1 MPLQAQAAVVVG
13 SQLAVLA
20 YPQAVVAQHLVVQSL
35 VPALGDPV
43 AAAAVHGQMPS
54 LLVGLQLPERIPRR
68 WAARRTAVL
77 VLVEDL
83 VLH

>member
-20 YPQAVVAQHLVVQSL
+20 YPQAVVAQHLVVEAL
-35 VPALGDPV
+35 VLALGDPV

-54 LLVGLQLPERIPRR
+54 LLVGLQLPERIPRW
-68 WAARRTAVL
+68 WAARRMAVL

-83 VLH
+83 VPH

>member
-1 MPLQAQAAVVVG
+1 MVVG

-20 YPQAVVAQHLVVQSL
+20 YPQAVVAQHLVVQAL
-35 VPALGDPV
+35 VLALGDPV

-54 LLVGLQLPERIPRR
+54 LLVGLQLPDRIPRW
-68 WAARRTAVL
+68 WAARRMAVL